1 MKTVRQLC
9 KKERDIIMDNKI
21 IKQTAYELFGIGA
34 GPEDAKSGKR
44 AAQPAPQPAKPVQ
57 TAPAAAP
64 APVKPAAS
72 YLAPGTVLEGQLRS
86 EGDLELAGSFK
97 GSITTNGSIMLRANT
112 KSTVSAG
119 NLNLS
124 GCTLDGD
131 VTVTGTVTVSED
143 SRING
148 NVTAREL
155 QCAGEI
161 TGDLNISG
169 NTTLEEKAR
178 INGSVVTGTMSVARG
193 AAICGSVEMGK
204 KAAKKQ
210 QDAHQA

>member
-1 MKTVRQLC
+1 M
-9 KKERDIIMDNKI
+9 
-21 IKQTAYELFGIGA
+21 
-34 GPEDAKSGKR
+34 
-44 AAQPAPQPAKPVQ
+44 PAPQPAKPVQ
-57 TAPAAAP
+57 TAAAAAP
-64 APVKPAAS
+64 APAKPAAS

-204 KAAKKQ
+204 KPAKKH
-210 QDAHQA
+210 DAPQA

>member
-1 MKTVRQLC
+1 M
-9 KKERDIIMDNKI
+9 
-21 IKQTAYELFGIGA
+21 
-34 GPEDAKSGKR
+34 
-44 AAQPAPQPAKPVQ
+44 
-57 TAPAAAP
+57 AAP

-72 YLAPGTVLEGQLRS
+72 YLAPDTVLEGQLRS

-97 GSITTNGSIMLRANT
+97 GSITTNGSVMLRANT

-131 VTVTGTVTVSED
+131 VTVTGTVTISED

-161 TGDLNISG
+161 TGDLSISG

-204 KAAKKQ
+204 KPAKKQ
-210 QDAHQA
+210 QDAQQA

>member
-1 MKTVRQLC
+1 
-9 KKERDIIMDNKI
+9 
-21 IKQTAYELFGIGA
+21 
-34 GPEDAKSGKR
+34 
-44 AAQPAPQPAKPVQ
+44 
-57 TAPAAAP
+57 
-64 APVKPAAS
+64 
-72 YLAPGTVLEGQLRS
+72 
-86 EGDLELAGSFK
+86 
-97 GSITTNGSIMLRANT
+97 MLRANIR
-112 KSTVSAG
+112 STVNAG

-131 VTVTGTVTVSED
+131 VTVTGTATVSED

-161 TGDLNISG
+161 TGDLNVSG

-193 AAICGSVEMGK
+193 AVICGSVEIGK
-204 KAAKKQ
+204 KPGKKH
-210 QDAHQA
+210 DAPQA